1 MTGLCTA
8 GVGPDTLHIY
18 HGQGPLVLLAG
29 QPLSTATQEG
39 WLTNIAAE
47 SGRFDWLKRLVAR

>member
-1 MTGLCTA
+1 MYGWCRARYL
-8 GVGPDTLHIY
+8 IY
-18 HGQGPLVLLAG
+18 HGQGLLVLLAR

-39 WLTNIAAE
+39 WLTNSAAE